1 MTRPA
6 VGFLGTGA
14 YLPERSVSNEDI
26 VAKVPDAT
34 SEWIVR
40 KTAIRSRR
48 FAADHEATSDLAA
61 KAVLEALDQAGLPA
75 GSVDYLIVATSTGDF
90 PQPPTACIVQQLT
103 GTTSAACFDINV
115 VCAGFVYGVEV
126 ARSLVSARP
135 GAHAV
140 VVAADVYSRIL
151 DFDDRR
157 TAILLGDGAGAAVIG
172 QVAEGYGIIDVELGT
187 RGDAEHLIKVPAGGS
202 RTPTSARTIAD
213 GGHFFTMQGRG
224 VRDFVLEN
232 VPPFLA
238 KLLARAGTHADEIDC
253 FVPHQANGVLLDE
266 LASQCGLAGT
276 HTHRVLERYGNIG
289 SASVP
294 VALDDA
300 VRTGVI
306 SDGSLVLL
314 AAFGGGMSVGG
325 ALVRWCSGEEAA

>member
-115 VCAGFVYGVEV
+115 VCAGFVYGVEL
-126 ARSLVSARP
+126 ARSLVSAHP

-213 GGHFFTMQGRG
+213 GGHFGELRVQVGPLLVG
-224 VRDFVLEN
+224 QRDDLGALDALNLTDHAV
-232 VPPFLA
+232 FLVDDIV
-238 KLLARAGTHADEIDC
+238 TI
-253 FVPHQANGVLLDE
+253 LDE
-266 LASQCGLAGT
+266 TLESLPGGIALA
-276 HTHRVLERYGNIG
+276 
-289 SASVP
+289 
-294 VALDDA
+294 DD
-300 VRTGVI
+300 
-306 SDGSLVLL
+306 DFQLL
-314 AAFGGGMSVGG
+314 FQAFQ
-325 ALVRWCSGEEAA
+325 LLP